1 MGKNRMPL
9 PQRRRGET
17 DEQYQNRLAATVQQL
32 RGIIAGLEAFTALAT
47 FEQFDPDFRE
57 LPY

>member
-1 MGKNRMPL
+1 MGNNTMPL

-32 RGIIAGLEAFTALAT
+32 RGIIAGLAPGKQHQAEDL
-47 FEQFDPDFRE
+47 DFRE